1 MNTFSL
7 KVIASDKVFF
17 DGKCGIIIVP
27 ALDGE
32 QAIMSHHED
41 MVIATKEGEVR
52 FKEKEDDDWTKVVV
66 GVGFVY
72 ISHNRVIMLVDTAE
86 RPEDI
91 DRVRAEAALERAK
104 EQLRQKQSIHEYYHS
119 KAALARSTC
128 SRRSFSARRVS
139 NSCFSSSFIYYSSV
153 SMVSSALRRS
163 SSSASFTHG
172 SCSRMVRL
180 DSRGERDS
188 SVPASAV

>member
-1 MNTFSL
+1 MRMNTFGL
-7 KVIASDKVFF
+7 RALASETVFF
-17 DGKCGIIIVP
+17 DGKGVILIIP
-27 ALDGE
+27 ALEGE
-32 QAIMSHHED
+32 QALIPHHQD

-104 EQLRQKQSIHEYYHS
+104 EQLRQKQSIQEYHVS
-119 KAALARSTC
+119 QASMAR
-128 SRRSFSARRVS
+128 A
-139 NSCFSSSFIYYSSV
+139 
-153 SMVSSALRRS
+153 MLRLKE
-163 SSSASFTHG
+163 AG
-172 SCSRMVRL
+172 KYEVK
-180 DSRGERDS
+180 
-188 SVPASAV
+188 

>member
-52 FKEKEDDDWTKVVV
+52 FKEKEDDDWTKAVV
-66 GVGFVY
+66 GVGCVY

-86 RPEDI
+86 KKSLENLKDFGGQRAAASEAEHSGVPCIPGIHGESYAAPEGSRKIRDQ
-91 DRVRAEAALERAK
+91 LEIK
-104 EQLRQKQSIHEYYHS
+104 
-119 KAALARSTC
+119 
-128 SRRSFSARRVS
+128 
-139 NSCFSSSFIYYSSV
+139 
-153 SMVSSALRRS
+153 
-163 SSSASFTHG
+163 
-172 SCSRMVRL
+172 
-180 DSRGERDS
+180 
-188 SVPASAV
+188 

>member
-86 RPEDI
+86 LEYAEEFRYLATGGTVIGEVEKTIELPEEVQAPI
-91 DRVRAEAALERAK
+91 QKGECAGRVVYKADGEELGSVAILYGADVARAGMWDLFGCTM
-104 EQLRQKQSIHEYYHS
+104 KQYFLGT
-119 KAALARSTC
+119 A
-128 SRRSFSARRVS
+128 
-139 NSCFSSSFIYYSSV
+139 
-153 SMVSSALRRS
+153 
-163 SSSASFTHG
+163 
-172 SCSRMVRL
+172 
-180 DSRGERDS
+180 
-188 SVPASAV
+188 

>member
-41 MVIATKEGEVR
+41 MVIATREGEVR
-52 FKEKEDDDWTKVVV
+52 FKEKEEDDWTKAVV
-66 GVGFVY
+66 GVGCVY

-86 RPEDI
+86 RPE
-91 DRVRAEAALERAK
+91 AALERAQ
-104 EQLRQKQSIHEYYHS
+104 EQLRQKQSIQEYHVS
-119 KAALARSTC
+119 QASMAR
-128 SRRSFSARRVS
+128 A
-139 NSCFSSSFIYYSSV
+139 
-153 SMVSSALRRS
+153 MLRLKE
-163 SSSASFTHG
+163 AG
-172 SCSRMVRL
+172 KYEVK
-180 DSRGERDS
+180 
-188 SVPASAV
+188 